1 MSEQQTNNDEMNDHS
16 NDWTTP
22 IINYPSDVVKELFPT
37 CEGVKDESDL
47 CIVGTDVKKISA

>member
-1 MSEQQTNNDEMNDHS
+1 MSEQQPDEMNDS
-16 NDWTTP
+16 DEWATP

-47 CIVGTDVKKISA
+47 CIVGTDVKKIST